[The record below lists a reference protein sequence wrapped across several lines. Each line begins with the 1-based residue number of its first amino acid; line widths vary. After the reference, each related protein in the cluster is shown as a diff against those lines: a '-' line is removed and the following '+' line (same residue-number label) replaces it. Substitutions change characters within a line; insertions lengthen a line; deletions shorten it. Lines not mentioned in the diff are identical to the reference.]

1 VLPAA
6 HRLRSS
12 ESFRSAVRHGGRTG
26 SRLLVVHL
34 LRPESAPSEPVRV
47 GLVVS
52 RSVGPAV
59 VRSRVKRR
67 LRHLLRERLS
77 GLPAGGVLVVRAQPS
92 AATASSAT
100 LGRELDRLLG
110 RVLEGAA

>member
-1 VLPAA
+1 M
-6 HRLRSS
+6 
-12 ESFRSAVRHGGRTG
+12 
-26 SRLLVVHL
+26 
-34 LRPESAPSEPVRV
+34 RV

-59 VRSRVKRR
+59 VRTRVKRR

-92 AATASSAT
+92 AGTASSAA
-100 LGRELDRLLG
+100 LGRDLDRLLG
-110 RVLEGAA
+110 RVLEEAA